1 MRAVGEDADEVELA
15 QALLRLAPDGRD
27 AALAA
32 ADDLPGRAGAI
43 VRCALGGPEVPDDGA
58 AALAARASR
67 EPPLTWVSIEVDGVE
82 LARQPSGALEG
93 PLGECLVTATGE
105 NEPHGRFA
113 NDPLAW
119 PLRRDILCA
128 GLFWAVAFNL
138 GRGAPEYHAAARYL
152 ELLTRE
158 GEPLPPLALT
168 LTIRAL
174 CSSSAPEHL
183 SAADLLIA
191 AIDDGRVDAPARVPI
206 LREELPRVMANRLGP
221 RLADVAG
228 AGPLQRAVVRDVLD
242 ATVDAMAA
250 LPPRTYGALLVPFDE
265 LSAQTGTRVQAS
277 RAFLQTLKGSS
288 AAAKAA
294 RSLLAREG
302 AAPEEER
309 RLALA
314 ARLRRAERWADA

>member
-1 MRAVGEDADEVELA
+1 
-15 QALLRLAPDGRD
+15 
-27 AALAA
+27 
-32 ADDLPGRAGAI
+32 
-43 VRCALGGPEVPDDGA
+43 
-58 AALAARASR
+58 
-67 EPPLTWVSIEVDGVE
+67 
-82 LARQPSGALEG
+82 
-93 PLGECLVTATGE
+93 
-105 NEPHGRFA
+105 
-113 NDPLAW
+113 
-119 PLRRDILCA
+119 
-128 GLFWAVAFNL
+128 VAFNL

-191 AIDDGRVDAPARVPI
+191 AIDDGRVDAPALVPI
-206 LREELPRVMANRLGP
+206 LREELPHVMANRLGP

-228 AGPLQRAVVRDVLD
+228 GGPLQRAVVRDVLD

-250 LPPRTYGALLVPFDE
+250 LPPRTYGALLVPLDE